1 MGDLMYELAISLR
14 YLKSRRRQTFVS
26 LVALV
31 SVGGVAVGVMVLI
44 IVVAV
49 MSGFEQSLKEKILG
63 INSHIWILPQ
73 AAQYV
78 EGYRDIVEWV
88 STLPHVTL
96 AAPFTTHE
104 VMLMADG
111 RVAGTI
117 LRGVDPTQP
126 RLMEE
131 LQSYVKNQDL
141 KALLTPKAS
150 DLPPE
155 PAGDNSVLVAR
166 GPELRGIVLGKE
178 LANTLLTFPG
188 QRLIVNAP
196 LGILTPAGIL
206 PNVRKF
212 TMTGTLSTGMRE
224 YDSTLALVDLAQAQA
239 FFEMGDAVNGI
250 EVKVDDIDRVQ
261 QVASEIRALLGPTF
275 WTRTWMEMN
284 RTLFE
289 ALQQEKVLMFIV
301 LVLIILVAA
310 FNIISTLVMMTME
323 KRADIAILRAM
334 GARRVSIRNIF
345 MLQGMIIG
353 GVGTVLGG
361 IAGLV
366 FTWNLP
372 AIAHWVGKLL
382 GVQFFSSDVYPFEE
396 LPARI
401 LPLELGGIV
410 ATALVIS
417 FLATLYP
424 AWNASRLDPVVALR
438 YE

>member
-1 MGDLMYELAISLR
+1 
-14 YLKSRRRQTFVS
+14 
-26 LVALV
+26 
-31 SVGGVAVGVMVLI
+31 
-44 IVVAV
+44 
-49 MSGFEQSLKEKILG
+49 
-63 INSHIWILPQ
+63 
-73 AAQYV
+73 
-78 EGYRDIVEWV
+78 
-88 STLPHVTL
+88 
-96 AAPFTTHE
+96 
-104 VMLMADG
+104 MLMADG
-111 RVAGTI
+111 RVGGTI

-126 RLMEE
+126 TLMEE
-131 LQSYVKNQDL
+131 LQSYVKGQDL
-141 KALLTPKAS
+141 KTLLTPKG
-150 DLPPE
+150 PE
-155 PAGDNSVLVAR
+155 TPADNSALASR

-196 LGILTPAGIL
+196 LGVLTPAGIL

-224 YDSTLALVDLAQAQA
+224 YDSTLALIDLAQAQA
-239 FFEMGDAVNGI
+239 FFDMGDTVNGI

-261 QVASEIRALLGPTF
+261 QVASEIRALLGPNF

-284 RTLFE
+284 QTLFE

-301 LVLIILVAA
+301 LVMIILVAA

-334 GARRVSIRNIF
+334 GARQVSLLKIF

-353 GVGTVLGG
+353 GIGTLLGG

-372 AIAHWVGKLL
+372 AIANWVGELL
-382 GVQFFSSDVYPFEE
+382 GVPIFNSDVYPFEE
-396 LPARI
+396 LPARVQ
-401 LPLELGGIV
+401 PLELGGIL
-410 ATALVIS
+410 ATALCIT

-424 AWNASRLDPVVALR
+424 AWNASRLDPVAALR

>member
-1 MGDLMYELAISLR
+1 MYELAVSLR

-26 LVALV
+26 MVALV

-44 IVVAV
+44 IVLAV

-63 INSHIWILPQ
+63 INSHIWILPR
-73 AAQYV
+73 AAMFV
-78 EGYRDIVEWV
+78 ERHKDIVEQV
-88 STLPHVTL
+88 STLDHVTL
-96 AAPFTTHE
+96 VAPFTTHE

-117 LRGVDPTQP
+117 LRGVDPNQP
-126 RLMEE
+126 QLMEE
-131 LQSYVKNQDL
+131 LQSYVQDQDL
-141 KALLTPKAS
+141 KTLLVPTVSNTFPGLPEDSTIIS
-150 DLPPE
+150 DR
-155 PAGDNSVLVAR
+155 A
-166 GPELRGIVLGKE
+166 PELRGIVLGKE

-212 TMTGTLSTGMRE
+212 TVTGTLSTGMRE
-224 YDSTLALVDLAQAQA
+224 YDSTLALIDLAQAQA
-239 FFEMGDAVNGI
+239 LFEMGDSVNGI
-250 EVKVDDIDRVQ
+250 EIKVDDIDRVQ
-261 QVASEIRALLGPTF
+261 QVASEIRAVLGPNF
-275 WTRTWMEMN
+275 LTRTWMEMN
-284 RTLFE
+284 QTLFA

-323 KRADIAILRAM
+323 KRADIAIMRAM
-334 GARRVSIRNIF
+334 GARQVSIRNIF

-353 GVGTVLGG
+353 GVGTLFGG
-361 IAGLV
+361 IAGLI

-372 AIAHWVGKLL
+372 AIAQWVGARL
-382 GVQFFSSDVYPFEE
+382 GIELFSSDVYPFEE

-410 ATALVIS
+410 FTALCLS
-417 FLATLYP
+417 FLASLYP
-424 AWNASRLDPVVALR
+424 AWYASRLDPVVALR